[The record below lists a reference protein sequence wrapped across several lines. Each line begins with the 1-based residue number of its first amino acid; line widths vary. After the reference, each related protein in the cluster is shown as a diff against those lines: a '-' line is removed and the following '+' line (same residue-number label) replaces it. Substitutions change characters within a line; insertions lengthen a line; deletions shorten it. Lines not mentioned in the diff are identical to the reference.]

1 MYEVL
6 SLASV
11 KLLVEL
17 IIRCCFIIFAL
28 ALVSE
33 KEVFLSVLNCG
44 FCGKDLHLAKIL
56 CSVLCSY
63 LMRGWDLL
71 HRLLDLMYFAN
82 L

>member
-17 IIRCCFIIFAL
+17 IIRCCCIIFAL

-44 FCGKDLHLAKIL
+44 FVEKI
-56 CSVLCSY
+56 SI
-63 LMRGWDLL
+63 LL
-71 HRLLDLMYFAN
+71 RYCAQYYVVI
-82 L
+82 